1 MKRKKYRYRIGDY
14 SYDIIKGMIETIN
27 LNCDDNKESR
37 IPMMYGN
44 DDFGWYIECLHK
56 KDEPRIEKYLNSIYG
71 LAWQTKFKGL

>member
-1 MKRKKYRYRIGDY
+1 MERKKYRIGNY

-44 DDFGWYIECLHK
+44 DEFGWYIECLCK
-56 KDEPRIEKYLNSIYG
+56 EDEPRIEEIVKMIMKS
-71 LAWQTKFKGL
+71 KS

>member
-1 MKRKKYRYRIGDY
+1 MVNDMQGKKYRIGDY

-44 DDFGWYIECLHK
+44 DDFGWYIECLYK
-56 KDEPRIEKYLNSIYG
+56 EDEPRIEKYLGSIYG
-71 LAWQTKFKGL
+71 LD